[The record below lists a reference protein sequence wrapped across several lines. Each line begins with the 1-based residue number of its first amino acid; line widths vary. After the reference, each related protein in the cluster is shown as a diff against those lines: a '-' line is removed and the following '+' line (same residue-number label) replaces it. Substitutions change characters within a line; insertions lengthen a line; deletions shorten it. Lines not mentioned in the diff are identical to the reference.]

1 MPHYKNDTNSNN
13 HIQAANSNN
22 FLQITD
28 ININDDKENN
38 DVPYYNNESPYFSEK
53 NSLGI
58 DAAGQFLYENNIN
71 YNKPVKSI
79 FSAKTDYIF
88 GVLFGNINK
97 YQIANGLFG
106 PPPFLGPMKNIGPRK
121 GGIFG
126 NINKDQIANDLFGP
140 PLFVGP
146 MKNIGPTKGGI
157 FGNITFG

>member
-28 ININDDKENN
+28 ININDDQENN
-38 DVPYYNNESPYFSEK
+38 YVPYYNSESPDFSGK

-79 FSAKTDYIF
+79 FSAKTGYSF
-88 GVLFGNINK
+88 G
-97 YQIANGLFG
+97 GL
-106 PPPFLGPMKNIGPRK
+106 
-121 GGIFG
+121 FG
-126 NINKDQIANDLFGP
+126 NINKDQIANGLFGP
-140 PLFVGP
+140 LLFVGP
-146 MKNIGPTKGGI
+146 MKSIGPTKGGI
-157 FGNITFG
+157 FGNIN